1 MIIVDDFDSIS
12 TIIKNLE
19 GSAGA
24 VGTTL
29 LSKLTAT
36 LAGIM
41 TSVQDVDLS
50 MLDDVTIRGLL
61 ENLYEL

>member
-1 MIIVDDFDSIS
+1 MTIVDDFDSIS